1 MRYQLPLGQTLNYLP
16 PITLQRLPAVPTV
29 PTSTVMEGWGL
40 AADPVATS
48 DATDSLAKN
57 TATWQQQGRLL
68 ESIRQ
73 ALLEL
78 PDDVLGIAIDS
89 RCVGVFW
96 RERSSKEQAG
106 EVATGAC
113 VEPLN
118 VIHTTLSKIIE
129 SIKSHPWVED

>member
-1 MRYQLPLGQTLNYLP
+1 
-16 PITLQRLPAVPTV
+16 
-29 PTSTVMEGWGL
+29 
-40 AADPVATS
+40 
-48 DATDSLAKN
+48 LAKN

-96 RERSSKEQAG
+96 LERSSKEQAG
-106 EVATGAC
+106 EVATGAG

>member
-29 PTSTVMEGWGL
+29 PTATVMEGWGL
-40 AADPVATS
+40 AS
-48 DATDSLAKN
+48 DAVTTIGANDSLAKN

-68 ESIRQ
+68 ESIRE

-78 PDDVLGIAIDS
+78 PDDVLGIAIDG

-96 RERSSKEQAG
+96 LERSSKEQARD
-106 EVATGAC
+106 VAIGASP
-113 VEPLN
+113 EPLN

-129 SIKSHPWVED
+129 SIKSHSWVED